1 MKRLGTGTAFTG
13 PAAIAGWLFAD
24 MLLVFA
30 LVALGSQP
38 DHPVD
43 RASAAPAPAPT
54 PAATADVKQAG
65 PRAVEKK
72 PVELS
77 VSGSPDSREALIAQI
92 RAATAGHQGREAA
105 IVLTFGR
112 GGNADAGQAY
122 AHSVNQLLAVARPE
136 MFPQTTTR
144 DFHYL
149 SGPSG
154 TAEVEI
160 YFFTPTT

>member
-1 MKRLGTGTAFTG
+1 MKRLGAGGALTS
-13 PAAIAGWLFAD
+13 PAAVAGWLFAD

-43 RASAAPAPAPT
+43 RTEAAPAQSPT
-54 PAATADVKQAG
+54 PLSTTDAKQSG

-77 VSGSPDSREALIAQI
+77 VSGSPDNREALISQI
-92 RAATAGHQGREAA
+92 RAATAEHQGREAA